1 LQCQFAHWC
10 FNYISRI
17 TNWVRLKFGQ
27 KINDIIIIL
36 HKKFQKNPH
45 HRFGFMIKSVKAVA
59 TGNEFAA
66 KFQRLSPVRSASS
79 QCQKEKTSK
88 TTFSSFKQDEN
99 PHGVPDGPKA
109 VVDVDKSERECL
121 QPIQATTLLLN

>member
-1 LQCQFAHWC
+1 M
-10 FNYISRI
+10 
-17 TNWVRLKFGQ
+17 
-27 KINDIIIIL
+27 IL

-45 HRFGFMIKSVKAVA
+45 HHFGFMIKYVKVAA
-59 TGNEFAA
+59 TGNEFAEA
-66 KFQRLSPVRSASS
+66 QRLSASS

-88 TTFSSFKQDEN
+88 TTFSTFKQDEN